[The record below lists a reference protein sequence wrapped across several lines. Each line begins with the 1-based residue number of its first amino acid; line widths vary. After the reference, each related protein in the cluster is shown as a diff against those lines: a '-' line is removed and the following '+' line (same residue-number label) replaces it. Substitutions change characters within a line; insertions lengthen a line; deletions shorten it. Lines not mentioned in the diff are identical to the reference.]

1 MVGIAM
7 RGAFVAAISAALA
20 CSFQTEPRSSTPT
33 PNTAVVK
40 SEASEL
46 IVRLGDLPAGYRLD
60 SDEPVTLESMS
71 GGSDRAIVR
80 DQALRTGFVGGRT
93 RVFFLDADAA
103 MADRTAAVYLF
114 VFKDAAAASEAL
126 EQAKPQ
132 DPSIGRMAIGEA
144 VGDNAHGYRFT
155 RAASDGTDRE
165 AMMIQFVYGNA
176 LSYVLLQGV
185 PRSPT
190 IGEVRAIALKQVA
203 ALKADAVGPA
213 RSTPQPRTT
222 PVTKVSADLALRIT
236 DLPTGFT
243 TDTSVALGPEDL
255 SENTDDLKFWGDVGF
270 RRGWG
275 AIFLSPDGAFTV
287 TSVVTVLNG
296 TKVEEG
302 YRRIVK
308 TAMDDVYEIS
318 LGETVGDESVG
329 LESHLA
335 DQSARFTARSVYFR
349 YGDAVGWVNVQGP
362 SGMLEAAFVIDLAKK
377 LVTHLD

>member
-1 MVGIAM
+1 VAGIAM
-7 RGAFVAAISAALA
+7 RIALVAAFSAMLA
-20 CSFQTEPRSSTPT
+20 CSSQTGPRSSSPT
-33 PNTAVVK
+33 PNPAVVK
-40 SEASEL
+40 SDASQL
-46 IVRLGDLPAGYRLD
+46 IVRLGDLPPGYRLD

-80 DQALRTGFVGGRT
+80 EQALRTGFVGGRT
-93 RVFFLDADAA
+93 RVFFLDADTA

-126 EQAKPQ
+126 EQAAPQ

-155 RAASDGTDRE
+155 RPAADGSDRE
-165 AMMIQFVYGNA
+165 AMMIQFQYGNA

-185 PRSPT
+185 PRTPT
-190 IGEVRAIALKQVA
+190 IGEVRAIAQRQAA

-213 RSTPQPRTT
+213 PTTPQPRTQ

-236 DLPTGFT
+236 DLPAGFT
-243 TDTSVALGPEDL
+243 TDTSIALGPEDL
-255 SENTDDLKFWGDVGF
+255 SENTEDLKFWGDVGF
-270 RRGWG
+270 KRGWG
-275 AIFLSPDGAFTV
+275 AIFLSPDGAYTV
-287 TSVVTVLNG
+287 TSVVAVLNG
-296 TKVEEG
+296 PKVEEG
-302 YRRIVK
+302 YRRVVK
-308 TAMDDVYEIS
+308 SAMEDVYEIS
-318 LGETVGDESVG
+318 LGEVVGDESVG

-335 DQSARFTARSVYFR
+335 DGSARFTARSVYFR

-362 SGMLEAAFVIDLAKK
+362 TGMLEVAFVIDLARK

>member
-7 RGAFVAAISAALA
+7 RGALVAAISAALA
-20 CSFQTEPRSSTPT
+20 CSSQTGPRSSTPT

-40 SEASEL
+40 SDASQL
-46 IVRLGDLPAGYRLD
+46 IVRLGDLPPGYRLD

-80 DQALRTGFVGGRT
+80 EQALRTGFVGGRT
-93 RVFFLDADAA
+93 RVFFLDADTA

-114 VFKDAAAASEAL
+114 VFKDATAASEAL
-126 EQAKPQ
+126 EQAAPQ
-132 DPSIGRMAIGEA
+132 DPSIGRMTIGEA

-155 RAASDGTDRE
+155 RPAADGTDRE
-165 AMMIQFVYGNA
+165 ALMIQFQYGNA

-190 IGEVRAIALKQVA
+190 VTEVRTIAQQQAA

-213 RSTPQPRTT
+213 RSTPQPRTQ
-222 PVTKVSADLALRIT
+222 PITKVSADLALRIT
-236 DLPTGFT
+236 DLPAGFT

-255 SENTDDLKFWGDVGF
+255 SESTEDLRFWGDVGF
-270 RRGWG
+270 RRAWG
-275 AIFLSPDGAFTV
+275 AIYLSPDGAYTV
-287 TSVVTVLNG
+287 TSVVAVLNG
-296 TKVEEG
+296 PKIEEG
-302 YRRIVK
+302 YRHVVK
-308 TAMDDVYEIS
+308 SAMEDVYEIS
-318 LGETVGDESVG
+318 LGEIVGDESVG

-349 YGDAVGWVNVQGP
+349 YGDALGWVNVQGP
-362 SGMLEAAFVIDLAKK
+362 TGMIEASFVIDLAKK

>member
-1 MVGIAM
+1 MAGIAM
-7 RGAFVAAISAALA
+7 RGALVAAISAALA

-33 PNTAVVK
+33 PNTAVVH
-40 SEASEL
+40 SDASEL

-103 MADRTAAVYLF
+103 MADRTAAVYVF

-155 RAASDGTDRE
+155 RPASDGTDRE

-190 IGEVRAIALKQVA
+190 LGEVRAIALKQAA

-275 AIFLSPDGAFTV
+275 AIFLSPDGAYTV

-296 TKVEEG
+296 AKVEDG

-308 TAMDDVYEIS
+308 SAMEDVYEIS